1 MTELMY
7 IEYPDLFELSAQVTQ
22 HGSDAR
28 GVYLVLNQSL
38 FYPQGGGQPADRGK
52 IITANAYY
60 EVFDVRN
67 VDEEIRHYIIDNGAP
82 IHSIEAITIKID
94 KERRVLNSKFHTAG
108 HLIAGVVE
116 KINSDLKAT
125 KGHQFPGEA
134 YVEFDGT
141 ISDREAENFM
151 TQINLQLSECIVSGA
166 TVKVEALSLE
176 DAATIA
182 QDLPYELSKN
192 KTLRVCH
199 IVGFSLI
206 SCGGT
211 HISSLEDI
219 ASLEIQKCKSKKGK
233 TKIYY
238 EVK

>member
-22 HGSDAR
+22 HGSDTK
-28 GVYLVLNQSL
+28 GMYLVLNQSL
-38 FYPQGGGQPADRGK
+38 FYPQGGGQPADQGK
-52 IITANAYY
+52 IITANTCY

-67 VDEEIRHYIIDNGAP
+67 VDGEVRHYITCNSALTHP
-82 IHSIEAITIKID
+82 VEAVTIKID
-94 KERRVLNSKFHTAG
+94 KERRVLNSKYHTAG
-108 HLIAGVVE
+108 HLIAAVVE
-116 KINSDLKAT
+116 KENPELKAI

-141 ISDREAENFM
+141 VSDIDNFVN
-151 TQINLQLSECIVSGA
+151 QINSQVSECVASRAIVKTEELGSDD
-166 TVKVEALSLE
+166 V
-176 DAATIA
+176 ATIA
-182 QDLPYELSKN
+182 QDLPYELPKN

-199 IVGFSLI
+199 IVGFSPVP
-206 SCGGT
+206 CGGT
-211 HISSLEDI
+211 HVSTLEDI
-219 ASLEIQKCKSKKGK
+219 ASLVIKKCKSKKCK